1 VLGICEQVPTQS
13 NDIDCG
19 VFVMKYAEMF
29 CANPPEDMET
39 FLPCLSKWFSLSDI
53 PQKRLEVKNLILR
66 LFAESKAEL
75 FSDDSS
81 HDLET
86 SDDLNCLMQ
95 KSPPV
100 EAPSTTHTAANTV
113 FEEKY
118 NNCNAEDQRTEKNR
132 DDTPHTSIPGQCSE
146 LPVLPTAN
154 SNCSP

>member
-1 VLGICEQVPTQS
+1 MLGICEQVPTQS

-100 EAPSTTHTAANTV
+100 EAPSTTHTDRYLDNV
-113 FEEKY
+113 RSFPS
-118 NNCNAEDQRTEKNR
+118 CQRQIAIAHPKF
-132 DDTPHTSIPGQCSE
+132 
-146 LPVLPTAN
+146 L
-154 SNCSP
+154 